1 MSKTERAKD
10 PSATNTDGLT
20 IHVQPA
26 ARSELARALS
36 VRSPATVVRL
46 FVEPGIHPRVAMI
59 LDTARPSDLKVTVD
73 DIPIVLDVPG
83 RRFLD
88 GATIDFVTGDGTA
101 GFRVTGP
108 NIPSTTPEAPT
119 RPAGQDPRGYRTGAV
134 PPSGSRGEVEQ
145 AIMSELKKLYDPEI
159 PMNIVD
165 LGLIYGLEWKDDTS
179 VTVRMT
185 MTSPGCPV
193 IEVLCDEVKGAA
205 LRAPGVRSAH
215 VDVVWDPPWGP
226 DKMTELARRQLG
238 FA

>member
-1 MSKTERAKD
+1 MPRDSSKADSADTD
-10 PSATNTDGLT
+10 PIT
-20 IHVQPA
+20 IHLRPA
-26 ARSELARALS
+26 ARTELTKALS
-36 VRSPATVVRL
+36 VRAASTVVRL

-59 LDTARPSDLKVTVD
+59 LDTARPSDLRVDVDGITV
-73 DIPIVLDVPG
+73 VLDAPG

-88 GATIDFVTGDGTA
+88 GATIDFVSGPGGA
-101 GFRVTGP
+101 GFQVTGP
-108 NIPSTTPEAPT
+108 GIPASGPEGGAV
-119 RPAGQDPRGYRTGAV
+119 AHDPRAPAV
-134 PPSGSRGEVEQ
+134 AAPATGSRSAAEQ
-145 AIMSELKKLYDPEI
+145 SIMAELRKLYDPEI

-165 LGLIYGLEWKDDTS
+165 LGLIYGLEWTDDTS

-193 IEVLCDEVKGAA
+193 IEILCDEVKGAA
-205 LRAPGVRSAH
+205 LRAPGVKTAT